1 MLIYPKLHSK
11 SCDYL
16 YKQLSKNCVE
26 NVIKQVVYSSAVYSS
41 RYEALRNFRKHSRSQ
56 SCLRHNLEQ
65 LVATYISFVLSKLPV
80 CFISLEINET
90 TVNQRRMG
98 DMEAIVQTLK
108 FTCFFFF
115 FVTPILLLLNYN
127 IFSFQVDCIKYSR
140 LTRYTFD
147 KMIVKSKRWFNC
159 PFGKFQFLKNVM
171 EP

>member
-16 YKQLSKNCVE
+16 YKQLSKNRVE

-41 RYEALRNFRKHSRSQ
+41 RYEALGSFREHSRSQ

-90 TVNQRRMG
+90 AVNQRRMG

-108 FTCFFFF
+108 FTCFFFP
-115 FVTPILLLLNYN
+115 PILLLLNYN
-127 IFSFQVDCIKYSR
+127 TFSFQVDCIKYSR

-147 KMIVKSKRWFNC
+147 KMIVKSKRWFN
-159 PFGKFQFLKNVM
+159 FGKFQFLKNVM

>member
-41 RYEALRNFRKHSRSQ
+41 RYEALGSFREHSRSQ

-90 TVNQRRMG
+90 AVNQRRMG

-108 FTCFFFF
+108 FTCFFFP
-115 FVTPILLLLNYN
+115 PILLLLNYN
-127 IFSFQVDCIKYSR
+127 TFSFQVDCIKYSR

-147 KMIVKSKRWFNC
+147 KMIVKSKRWLN
-159 PFGKFQFLKNVM
+159 FGKFQFLKNVM
-171 EP
+171 KP

>member
-16 YKQLSKNCVE
+16 YKQLSKNRVE

-41 RYEALRNFRKHSRSQ
+41 RYEALGSFREHSRSQ

-90 TVNQRRMG
+90 AVNQRRMG
-98 DMEAIVQTLK
+98 DMESIVQTLK
-108 FTCFFFF
+108 FTCFFFP
-115 FVTPILLLLNYN
+115 PILLLLNYN
-127 IFSFQVDCIKYSR
+127 TFSFQVDCIKYSR

-147 KMIVKSKRWFNC
+147 KMIVKSKRWFN
-159 PFGKFQFLKNVM
+159 FGKFQFLKNVM

>member
-41 RYEALRNFRKHSRSQ
+41 RYEALGSFREHSRSQ

-80 CFISLEINET
+80 CFKSLEINET
-90 TVNQRRMG
+90 AVNQRRMG

-108 FTCFFFF
+108 FTCFFFP
-115 FVTPILLLLNYN
+115 PILLLLNYN
-127 IFSFQVDCIKYSR
+127 TFSFQVDCIKYSR

-147 KMIVKSKRWFNC
+147 KMIVKSKRWFN
-159 PFGKFQFLKNVM
+159 FGKFQFLKNVM

>member
-1 MLIYPKLHSK
+1 MYNLFQPSKILLMLIYPKLHSK

-26 NVIKQVVYSSAVYSS
+26 NVIKQVVYFPAVYSS
-41 RYEALRNFRKHSRSQ
+41 RYEALGNFRKHSRSQ

-90 TVNQRRMG
+90 AVNQRRMG

-115 FVTPILLLLNYN
+115 CSSHFIITELQYLL
-127 IFSFQVDCIKYSR
+127 ISS
-140 LTRYTFD
+140 
-147 KMIVKSKRWFNC
+147 
-159 PFGKFQFLKNVM
+159 
-171 EP
+171 

>member
-41 RYEALRNFRKHSRSQ
+41 RYEALRSFREHSRSQ

-90 TVNQRRMG
+90 AVNQRRMG

-108 FTCFFFF
+108 FTCFFFP
-115 FVTPILLLLNYN
+115 PILLLLNYN
-127 IFSFQVDCIKYSR
+127 TFSFQVDCIKYSR

-147 KMIVKSKRWFNC
+147 KMIVKSKRWFN
-159 PFGKFQFLKNVM
+159 FGKFQFLKNVM